1 MNGYE
6 EEEQIIGKVYDSQLI
21 RRLMSYAA
29 PYRKTFVLGIIVIMI
44 IAGTDLVRP
53 YLIKTAM
60 DDYISGYDAPMARY
74 EPEAVPAGIRDNRM
88 IHYNG
93 HVYVRI
99 KDLPSNHADEY
110 EPEALFQLLNISDQY
125 VLISGA
131 LPPDHGPAQLATT
144 DSGLVLIVDEVEHP
158 AQIIEGHENIGIF
171 REQDLAAV
179 SRLAIILLLVGALA
193 FVLNY
198 GQTVLLQ
205 RAGQRIIYEIR
216 EEVFTHLQHMD
227 VAFFDTNPVGRLVT
241 RVTNDTETL
250 NEMYTSV
257 IVNLF
262 KDVFMLV
269 GIIVVMFRLD
279 TQLALLSLAALPL
292 IIVSTI
298 IFRTRARQAYRQV
311 RTALARI
318 NSTLAENIS
327 GMKIVQIFN
336 RQQRNYDDFVNVNRE
351 YYRAGIGEMM
361 VYAIFRPIMELIGTG
376 ALALV
381 VWYGGRNVISG
392 TMQFGMVYAFIN
404 YVSMFFGPINDLTE
418 KYNLMQAAM
427 AASERLFQLMDTEIM
442 VKDPENPVSVDRL
455 DGRIEFKNVWF
466 AYNDADWVLRDINFT
481 IEPGEV
487 VAFVGATGA
496 GKTSITSLI
505 NRLYDIQKG
514 QILIDGV
521 DIRSYRVADLRRNI
535 AAVLQD
541 VFLFAGDIKSNIR
554 LNNVDISDEKIKEVA
569 RYVNADHFIS
579 KLPNGYDEPVTER
592 GSTLSAGQR
601 QLLAF
606 ARALASDPSILVL
619 DEATANI
626 DTETELLI
634 QDALPKLIAGR
645 TTIVVAHRLSTIQHA
660 DKIIVIH
667 KGRIREEGTHQE
679 LLAKRGLYYDLYRL
693 QYKDELM
700 PEPELDM
707 QDTSAAG
714 CAGTAGIASS
724 DSADKTDDMA

>member
-1 MNGYE
+1 M
-6 EEEQIIGKVYDSQLI
+6 GKAYDSRLM
-21 RRLMSYAA
+21 RRLMSYAK
-29 PYRKTFVLGIIVIMI
+29 PYRNMFVLAIIVIMI

-53 YLIKTAM
+53 YLIKTAI
-60 DDYISGYDAPMARY
+60 DNHISGYNAPMARY
-74 EPEAVPAGIRDNRM
+74 EPDGVPEEIPASRRM
-88 IHYNG
+88 EYGG
-93 HVYVRI
+93 HVYVRMN
-99 KDLPSNHADEY
+99 DLPEEDRSAAD
-110 EPEALFQLLNISDQY
+110 FQLLSVSGKY
-125 VLISGA
+125 VLISGV
-131 LPPDHGPAQLATT
+131 LPPDHGDVELATT
-144 DSGLVLIVDEVEHP
+144 DSGTSILADGVEYP
-158 AQIIEGHENIGIF
+158 GQIIEGRENIAIF
-171 REQDLAAV
+171 RKQDVAAV
-179 SRLAIILLLVGALA
+179 SNLAIIVLLVGAVA
-193 FVLNY
+193 FLLNY
-198 GQTVLLQ
+198 GQTVLLHKL
-205 RAGQRIIYEIR
+205 GQRIVYGIR
-216 EEVFTHLQHMD
+216 QEVFTHLQNLD
-227 VAFFDTNPVGRLVT
+227 VAFFDKNPVGRLVT

-269 GIIVVMFRLD
+269 GIVVVMFRLN
-279 TQLALLSLAALPL
+279 TQLAMLSLATLPL

-298 IFRTRARQAYRQV
+298 VFRTRARQAYRRL
-311 RTALARI
+311 RTTLARI
-318 NSTLAENIS
+318 NATLAENIS
-327 GMKIVQIFN
+327 GMKVVQIFN
-336 RQQRNYDDFVNVNRE
+336 RQRKNYDQFVEVNRE
-351 YYRAGIGEMM
+351 YYQAGIGQMM
-361 VYAIFRPIMELIGTG
+361 VYAIFRPIIELISTG
-376 ALALV
+376 ALALI
-381 VWYGGRNVISG
+381 VWHGGRNVIAG

-404 YVSMFFGPINDLTE
+404 YIGMFFRPINDLTE
-418 KYNLMQAAM
+418 KYNIMQSAM
-427 AASERLFQLMDTEIM
+427 ASSERLSQLMNTRAVVADT
-442 VKDPENPVSVDRL
+442 ENPVSVDRL
-455 DGRIEFKNVWF
+455 NGRIEFKNVWF
-466 AYNDADWVLRDINFT
+466 AYNETDWVLKDINFT

-521 DIRSYRVADLRRNI
+521 DIRNYKVDDLRRNI

-541 VFLFAGDIKSNIR
+541 VFLFTGDMKSNIR
-554 LNNVDISDEKIKEVA
+554 LNNEEISDERIKEVA

-579 KLPNGYDEPVTER
+579 RLPKGYDEPVTER

-606 ARALASDPSILVL
+606 ARALAFDPSILVL

-667 KGRIREEGTHQE
+667 KGRIREVGTHQE
-679 LLAKRGLYYDLYRL
+679 LLSQRGLYYDLYRL

-700 PEPELDM
+700 PEEEPD
-707 QDTSAAG
+707 DYIASASACG
-714 CAGTAGIASS
+714 GTRGIASS
-724 DSADKTDDMA
+724 DLADESDNMA

>member
-1 MNGYE
+1 MSAHRE
-6 EEEQIIGKVYDSQLI
+6 EEEIMGKAYDSRLM
-21 RRLMSYAA
+21 RRLMSYAK
-29 PYRKTFVLGIIVIMI
+29 PYRNMFVLAIIVIMI

-53 YLIKTAM
+53 YLIKTAI
-60 DDYISGYDAPMARY
+60 DNHISGYNAPMTRY
-74 EPEAVPAGIRDNRM
+74 EPDGVPEEIPSSRRM
-88 IHYNG
+88 EYGG
-93 HVYVRI
+93 HVYVRMN
-99 KDLPSNHADEY
+99 DLPEEDRSAAD
-110 EPEALFQLLNISDQY
+110 FQLLSVSGKY
-125 VLISGA
+125 VLISGV
-131 LPPDHGPAQLATT
+131 LPPDHGDVELATT
-144 DSGLVLIVDEVEHP
+144 DSGTSILADGVEYP
-158 AQIIEGHENIGIF
+158 GQIIEGRENIAIF
-171 REQDLAAV
+171 RKQDVAAV
-179 SRLAIILLLVGALA
+179 SNLAIIVLLVGAVA
-193 FVLNY
+193 FLLNY
-198 GQTVLLQ
+198 GQTVLLHKL
-205 RAGQRIIYEIR
+205 GQRIVYGIR
-216 EEVFTHLQHMD
+216 QEVFTHLQNLD
-227 VAFFDTNPVGRLVT
+227 VAFFDKNPVGRLVT

-269 GIIVVMFRLD
+269 GIVVVMFRLN
-279 TQLALLSLAALPL
+279 TQLAMLSLATLPL

-298 IFRTRARQAYRQV
+298 VFRTRARQAYRRL
-311 RTALARI
+311 RTTLARI
-318 NSTLAENIS
+318 NATLAENIS
-327 GMKIVQIFN
+327 GMKVVQIFN
-336 RQQRNYDDFVNVNRE
+336 RQRKNYDQFVEVNRE
-351 YYRAGIGEMM
+351 YYQAGIGQMM
-361 VYAIFRPIMELIGTG
+361 VYAIFRPIIELISTG
-376 ALALV
+376 ALALI
-381 VWYGGRNVISG
+381 VWHGGRNVIAG

-404 YVSMFFGPINDLTE
+404 YIGMFFRPINDLTE
-418 KYNLMQAAM
+418 KYNIMQSAM
-427 AASERLFQLMDTEIM
+427 ASSERLSQLMNTRAVVADT
-442 VKDPENPVSVDRL
+442 ENPVSVDRL
-455 DGRIEFKNVWF
+455 NGRIEFKNVWF
-466 AYNDADWVLRDINFT
+466 AYNETNWVLKDINFT

-521 DIRSYRVADLRRNI
+521 DIRNYKVDDLRRNI

-541 VFLFAGDIKSNIR
+541 VFLFTGDMKSNIR
-554 LNNVDISDEKIKEVA
+554 LNNEEISDERIKEVA

-579 KLPNGYDEPVTER
+579 RLPKGYDEPVTER

-606 ARALASDPSILVL
+606 ARALAFDPSILVL

-667 KGRIREEGTHQE
+667 KGRIREVGTHQE
-679 LLAKRGLYYDLYRL
+679 LLSQRGLYYDLYRL

-700 PEPELDM
+700 PEEEPD
-707 QDTSAAG
+707 DYIASASACG
-714 CAGTAGIASS
+714 GTRGIASS
-724 DSADKTDDMA
+724 DLADESDNMA

>member
-1 MNGYE
+1 VSAHRE
-6 EEEQIIGKVYDSQLI
+6 EEEIMGKAYDSRLM
-21 RRLMSYAA
+21 RRLMSYAK
-29 PYRKTFVLGIIVIMI
+29 PYRNMFVLAIIVIMI

-53 YLIKTAM
+53 YLIKTAI
-60 DDYISGYDAPMARY
+60 DNHISGYNAPMTRY
-74 EPEAVPAGIRDNRM
+74 EPDGVPEEIPSSRRM
-88 IHYNG
+88 EYGG
-93 HVYVRI
+93 HVYVRMN
-99 KDLPSNHADEY
+99 DLPEEDRSAAD
-110 EPEALFQLLNISDQY
+110 FQLLSVSGKY
-125 VLISGA
+125 VLISGV
-131 LPPDHGPAQLATT
+131 LPPDHGDVELATT
-144 DSGLVLIVDEVEHP
+144 DSGTSILADGVEYP
-158 AQIIEGHENIGIF
+158 GQIIEGRENIAIF
-171 REQDLAAV
+171 RKQDVAAV
-179 SRLAIILLLVGALA
+179 SNLAIIVLLVGAVA
-193 FVLNY
+193 FLLNY
-198 GQTVLLQ
+198 GQTVLLHKL
-205 RAGQRIIYEIR
+205 GQRIVYGIR
-216 EEVFTHLQHMD
+216 QEVFTHLQNLD
-227 VAFFDTNPVGRLVT
+227 VAFFDKNPVGRLVT

-269 GIIVVMFRLD
+269 GIVVVMFRLN
-279 TQLALLSLAALPL
+279 TQLAMLSLATLPL

-298 IFRTRARQAYRQV
+298 VFRTRARQAYRRL
-311 RTALARI
+311 RTTLARI
-318 NSTLAENIS
+318 NATLAENIS
-327 GMKIVQIFN
+327 GMKVVQIFN
-336 RQQRNYDDFVNVNRE
+336 RQRKNYDQFVEVNRE
-351 YYRAGIGEMM
+351 YYQAGIGQMM
-361 VYAIFRPIMELIGTG
+361 VYAIFRPIIELISTG
-376 ALALV
+376 ALALI
-381 VWYGGRNVISG
+381 VWHGGRNVIAG

-404 YVSMFFGPINDLTE
+404 YIGMFFRPINDLTE
-418 KYNLMQAAM
+418 KYNIMQSAM
-427 AASERLFQLMDTEIM
+427 ASSERLSQLMNTRAVVADT
-442 VKDPENPVSVDRL
+442 ENPVSVDRL
-455 DGRIEFKNVWF
+455 NGRIEFKNVWF
-466 AYNDADWVLRDINFT
+466 AYNETNWVLKDINFT

-521 DIRSYRVADLRRNI
+521 DIRNYKVDDLRRNI

-541 VFLFAGDIKSNIR
+541 VFLFTGDMKSNIR
-554 LNNVDISDEKIKEVA
+554 LNNEEISDERIKEVA

-579 KLPNGYDEPVTER
+579 RLPKGYDEPVTER

-606 ARALASDPSILVL
+606 ARALAFDPSILVL

-667 KGRIREEGTHQE
+667 KGRIREVGTHQE
-679 LLAKRGLYYDLYRL
+679 LLSQRGLYYDLYRL

-700 PEPELDM
+700 PEEEPD
-707 QDTSAAG
+707 DYIASASACG
-714 CAGTAGIASS
+714 GTRGIASS
-724 DSADKTDDMA
+724 DLADESDNMA

>member
-1 MNGYE
+1 VSAHRE
-6 EEEQIIGKVYDSQLI
+6 EEEIMGKAYDSRLM
-21 RRLMSYAA
+21 RRLMSYAK
-29 PYRKTFVLGIIVIMI
+29 PYRNMFVLAIIVIMI

-53 YLIKTAM
+53 YLIKTAI
-60 DDYISGYDAPMARY
+60 DNHISGYNAPMARY
-74 EPEAVPAGIRDNRM
+74 EPDGVPEEIPASRRM
-88 IHYNG
+88 EYGG
-93 HVYVRI
+93 HVYVRMN
-99 KDLPSNHADEY
+99 DLPEEDRSAAD
-110 EPEALFQLLNISDQY
+110 FQLLSVSGKY
-125 VLISGA
+125 VLISGV
-131 LPPDHGPAQLATT
+131 LPPDHGDVELATT
-144 DSGLVLIVDEVEHP
+144 DSGTSILADGVEYP
-158 AQIIEGHENIGIF
+158 GQIIEGRENIAIF
-171 REQDLAAV
+171 RKQDVAAV
-179 SRLAIILLLVGALA
+179 SNLAIIVLLVGAVA
-193 FVLNY
+193 FLLNY
-198 GQTVLLQ
+198 GQTVLLHKL
-205 RAGQRIIYEIR
+205 GQRIVYGIR
-216 EEVFTHLQHMD
+216 QEVFTHLQNLD
-227 VAFFDTNPVGRLVT
+227 VAFFDKNPVGRLVT

-269 GIIVVMFRLD
+269 GIVVVMFRLN
-279 TQLALLSLAALPL
+279 TQLAMLSLATLPL

-298 IFRTRARQAYRQV
+298 VFRTRARQAYRRL
-311 RTALARI
+311 RTTLARI
-318 NSTLAENIS
+318 NATLAENIS
-327 GMKIVQIFN
+327 GMKVVQIFN
-336 RQQRNYDDFVNVNRE
+336 RQRKNYDQFVEVNRE
-351 YYRAGIGEMM
+351 YYQAGIGQMM
-361 VYAIFRPIMELIGTG
+361 VYAIFRPIIELISTG
-376 ALALV
+376 ALALI
-381 VWYGGRNVISG
+381 VWHGGRNVIAG

-404 YVSMFFGPINDLTE
+404 YIGMFFRPINDLTE
-418 KYNLMQAAM
+418 KYNIMQSAM
-427 AASERLFQLMDTEIM
+427 ASSERLSQLMNTRAVVADT
-442 VKDPENPVSVDRL
+442 ENPVSVDRL
-455 DGRIEFKNVWF
+455 NGRIEFKNVWF
-466 AYNDADWVLRDINFT
+466 AYNETDWVLKDINFT

-521 DIRSYRVADLRRNI
+521 DIRNYKVDDLRRNI

-541 VFLFAGDIKSNIR
+541 VFLFTGDMKSNIR
-554 LNNVDISDEKIKEVA
+554 LNNEEISDERIKEVA

-579 KLPNGYDEPVTER
+579 RLPKGYDEPVTER

-606 ARALASDPSILVL
+606 ARALAFDPSILVL

-667 KGRIREEGTHQE
+667 KGRIREVGTHQE
-679 LLAKRGLYYDLYRL
+679 LLSQRGLYYDLYRL

-700 PEPELDM
+700 PEEEPD
-707 QDTSAAG
+707 DYIASASACG
-714 CAGTAGIASS
+714 GTRGIASS
-724 DSADKTDDMA
+724 DLADESDNMA

>member
-1 MNGYE
+1 M
-6 EEEQIIGKVYDSQLI
+6 GKAYDSRLM
-21 RRLMSYAA
+21 RRLMSYAK
-29 PYRKTFVLGIIVIMI
+29 PYRNMFVLAIIVIMI

-53 YLIKTAM
+53 YLIKTAI
-60 DDYISGYDAPMARY
+60 DNHISGYNAPMARY
-74 EPEAVPAGIRDNRM
+74 EPDGVPEEIPASRRM
-88 IHYNG
+88 EYGG
-93 HVYVRI
+93 HVYVRMN
-99 KDLPSNHADEY
+99 DLPEEDRSAAD
-110 EPEALFQLLNISDQY
+110 FQLLSVSGKY
-125 VLISGA
+125 VLISGV
-131 LPPDHGPAQLATT
+131 LPPDHGDVELATT
-144 DSGLVLIVDEVEHP
+144 DSGTSILADGVEYP
-158 AQIIEGHENIGIF
+158 GQIIEGRENIAIF
-171 REQDLAAV
+171 RKQDVAAV
-179 SRLAIILLLVGALA
+179 SNLAIIVLLVGAVA
-193 FVLNY
+193 FLLNY
-198 GQTVLLQ
+198 GQTVLLHKL
-205 RAGQRIIYEIR
+205 GQRIVYGIR
-216 EEVFTHLQHMD
+216 QEVFTHLQNLD
-227 VAFFDTNPVGRLVT
+227 VAFFDKNPVGRLVT

-269 GIIVVMFRLD
+269 GIVVVMFRLN
-279 TQLALLSLAALPL
+279 TQLAMLSLATLPL

-298 IFRTRARQAYRQV
+298 VFRTRARQAYRRL
-311 RTALARI
+311 RTTLARI
-318 NSTLAENIS
+318 NATLAENIS
-327 GMKIVQIFN
+327 GMKVVQIFN
-336 RQQRNYDDFVNVNRE
+336 RQRKNYDQVVEVNRE
-351 YYRAGIGEMM
+351 YYQAGIGQRM
-361 VYAIFRPIMELIGTG
+361 VYAIFRPIIERISTG
-376 ALALV
+376 ALALI
-381 VWYGGRNVISG
+381 VWHGGRNVIAG

-404 YVSMFFGPINDLTE
+404 YIGMFFRPINDLTE
-418 KYNLMQAAM
+418 KYNIMQSAM
-427 AASERLFQLMDTEIM
+427 ASSERLSQLMNTRAVVADT
-442 VKDPENPVSVDRL
+442 ENPVSVDRL
-455 DGRIEFKNVWF
+455 NGRIEFKNVWF
-466 AYNDADWVLRDINFT
+466 AYNETNWVLKDINFT

-521 DIRSYRVADLRRNI
+521 DIRNYKVDDLRRNI

-541 VFLFAGDIKSNIR
+541 VFLFTGDMKSNIR
-554 LNNVDISDEKIKEVA
+554 LNNEEISDERIKEVA

-579 KLPNGYDEPVTER
+579 RLPKGYDEPVTER

-606 ARALASDPSILVL
+606 ARALAFDPSILVL

-667 KGRIREEGTHQE
+667 KGRIREVGTHQE
-679 LLAKRGLYYDLYRL
+679 LLSQRGLYYDLYRL

-700 PEPELDM
+700 PEEEPD
-707 QDTSAAG
+707 DYIASASACG
-714 CAGTAGIASS
+714 GTRGIASS
-724 DSADKTDDMA
+724 DLADESDNMA